1 MDKKILLKVRN
12 LTRVFGSKKKRVVAV
27 KNVSFDIY
35 ENEIISIVG
44 ESGSGKTTTA
54 RMMLNLLKPTE
65 GTIEIEGEDISNFR
79 GKKKREYWRK
89 VQGIFQDPFASFNQ
103 FFTVRKVLDDSFK
116 LFDVQPSKEE
126 KDKRIRKVL
135 EYVNM
140 RYEEV
145 AEKYPFELSGGQR
158 QRIMIARIFL
168 IEPKLLIADEPTS
181 MIDAVLRSGILELLL
196 SLREREKSS
205 TVFITHDLG
214 LAYYVSDRILI
225 MHNGELVEQGS
236 ADDIITNPQHPYT
249 KKLIQDVPT
258 LHQEWAL

>member
-158 QRIMIARIFL
+158 QRIMI
-168 IEPKLLIADEPTS
+168 
-181 MIDAVLRSGILELLL
+181 DAVLRSSILELLL

-205 TVFITHDLG
+205 IVFITHDLG